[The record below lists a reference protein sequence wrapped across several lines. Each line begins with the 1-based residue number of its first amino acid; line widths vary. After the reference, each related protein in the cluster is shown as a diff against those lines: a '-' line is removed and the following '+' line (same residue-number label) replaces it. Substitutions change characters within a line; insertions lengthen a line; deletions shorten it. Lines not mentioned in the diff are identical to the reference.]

1 MNLGIHIRCTKRW
14 GPNGCNRLEATG
26 CFCLNYI
33 YTFANKFLWGILFGT
48 ALKFLLTLVFY
59 VRNDLSI
66 LVGYRKPATKVA
78 LLRLIANNTK
88 RMFSNP
94 VVWRKT
100 DEKDGIHV
108 IYINGP
114 VVCFNSMAMN
124 REIERIPASAQKVQF
139 FFGPGVALIDHTSVT
154 NLIAF
159 STTMKLRRNVEV
171 ELLGFDLMCRCSKDE
186 ACMRV
191 ANPLIQSRVAYTA
204 A

>member
-1 MNLGIHIRCTKRW
+1 M
-14 GPNGCNRLEATG
+14 ATIG
-26 CFCLNYI
+26 WEQLAV
-33 YTFANKFLWGILFGT
+33 FASTIIMTLATDLLCGLLFGT

-66 LVGYRKPATKVA
+66 LVGYRKPASKMA
-78 LLRLIANNTK
+78 LLRLIANNAK

-100 DEKDGIHV
+100 DENEGVHV

-124 REIERIPASAQKVQF
+124 REIERIPANAQKVQF

-191 ANPLIQSRVAYTA
+191 ANPLIHARAASTA